1 MTVSAKHAGK
11 RLSTRVYVQVLSAY
25 LKYMTDIGVLL
36 GGADSDRSV
45 IMERMREV
53 IAFEHSIAKVIC
65 ILCALLA
72 TRTW

>member
-1 MTVSAKHAGK
+1 MS
-11 RLSTRVYVQVLSAY
+11 VQVLTAF

-53 IAFEHSIAKVIC
+53 IAFEHSLAEVDC
-65 ILCALLA
+65 ILCGLLPKF
-72 TRTW
+72 TC